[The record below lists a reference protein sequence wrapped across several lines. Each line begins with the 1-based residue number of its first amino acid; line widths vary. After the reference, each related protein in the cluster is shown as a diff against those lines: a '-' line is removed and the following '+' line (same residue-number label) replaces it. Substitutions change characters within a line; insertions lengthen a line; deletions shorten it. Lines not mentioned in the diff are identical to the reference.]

1 MTNHPVK
8 SQIIS
13 LPIEGMSCNACAARI
28 EKVVNR
34 LPDVQAHVNFA
45 SEKAQIELKG
55 TKSSLNDVI
64 HTIEKAG
71 FKVPAQ
77 HLELSIEGMSCAACA
92 ARIEKVLNKQAH
104 VEAVVNFSNETAHVN
119 YLTGV
124 ITPQQIIQKIEK
136 AGFKAI
142 QKQDINSNDLQQHKQ
157 QQWKQQ
163 QRMLMIAVIFTLPL
177 MVEMIGMMLGLHEII
192 PRWIQWLLAT
202 PVQFWCGW
210 QFYRNAYQSLRGGS
224 ANMDVLVVLGTTS
237 AYLFS
242 SIVVLLGLN
251 QHVYFEASAAIITLV
266 LLGKLLEARA
276 KAKTGAAIESLLN
289 LQPQIAHREMDGEI
303 RDIAVSELHSGD
315 TFIVRPGE
323 SIPVDGIILEGSSEI
338 DEAMLTG
345 ESMPVVKHPQ
355 DQVFAATINYH
366 GVLRVKAT
374 GVGNDTVLAKIIGMV
389 EQAQGSKAEIQK
401 LADQIASIF
410 VPVVIFI
417 SLLTLLLTWWLS
429 QSFTSSLISAVA
441 VLVIACPC
449 ALGLATPTAI
459 MVGTGRGAQSG
470 ILFRNAQA
478 LEHAQKI
485 SIMVMDK
492 TGTLTEGKP
501 SVAHTIIEA
510 GISSSDFWS
519 AIKTLERDSEHP
531 IARALV
537 QHAETMQTG
546 TLELQ
551 DFKVL
556 SGHGIQAILNGDLA
570 LLGSP
575 RFLSEQAITLDQN
588 LIEELEHQGNTVIA
602 LSIAGKL
609 QGYIGLQD
617 QLRSDAKSTIY
628 ALQQRGL
635 EIVILTGDSPRV
647 AQVIAKQL
655 NIEKFIAGVLPQN
668 KAAEV
673 AKLKQQGH
681 WVAMVGDGINDAP
694 ALATADI
701 SFAIGA
707 GSDIAIDSADIVLMQ
722 SQLTGLINAIDL
734 SKATLSKVKQNLFF
748 AFIYNSLG
756 IPLAALGLLNPVV
769 AGAAMALSSVSVLT
783 NSLLLRRWKPLKF
796 SSTQEIK

>member
-1 MTNHPVK
+1 MTNPPVK
-8 SQIIS
+8 NQTII

-28 EKVVNR
+28 EKVLNR

-45 SEKAQIELKG
+45 SEKAQIELKS
-55 TKSSLNDVI
+55 TESTLDDVI
-64 HTIEKAG
+64 HHIEKAG
-71 FKVPAQ
+71 FKVPPQ

-92 ARIEKVLNKQAH
+92 ARIEKVLNKQNH
-104 VEAVVNFSNETAHVN
+104 VEAVVNFSNETAHVD
-119 YLTGV
+119 YVTGL
-124 ITPQQIIQKIEK
+124 ITPEQIIQKIEK

-142 QKQDINSNDLQQHKQ
+142 QKQELNSKDLQQHKQ

-163 QRMLMIAVIFTLPL
+163 QHMLIIAIIFTLPL
-177 MVEMIGMMLGLHEII
+177 MVEMMGMMFGMHELI

-210 QFYRNAYQSLRGGS
+210 QFYRNAYLSLRGGS

-242 SIVVLLGLN
+242 SVVVLFGLD

-289 LQPQIAHREMDGEI
+289 LQPQIAHREIEGEI
-303 RDIAVSELHSGD
+303 SDIAVNELHSGD
-315 TFIVRPGE
+315 IFIVRPGE
-323 SIPVDGIILEGSSEI
+323 SIPVDGIILEGTSEI

-345 ESMPVVKHPQ
+345 ESMPVIKHPQ

-374 GVGNDTVLAKIIGMV
+374 GVGNDTVLTKIIGMV
-389 EQAQGSKAEIQK
+389 EQAQGSKAAIQK

-410 VPVVIFI
+410 VPVVIII
-417 SLLTLLLTWWLS
+417 SSLTLLLTWWLS

-485 SIMVMDK
+485 SVMVMDK

-501 SVAHTIIEA
+501 AVAHSKIEA
-510 GISSSDFWS
+510 GISVSDFWS

-537 QHAETMQTG
+537 QHTETMQTDQ
-546 TLELQ
+546 LELQ

-556 SGHGIQAILNGDLA
+556 SGHGIQARINGDLA

-575 RFLSEQAITLDQN
+575 RFLSEHDITLDHT
-588 LIEELEHQGNTVIA
+588 LVEELEHQGNTVIA
-602 LSIAGKL
+602 LSIEGQL

-617 QLRSDAKSTIY
+617 QLRADASSTIY
-628 ALQQRGL
+628 ALQQRGI

-647 AQVIAKQL
+647 AKVIAKQL
-655 NIEKFIAGVLPQN
+655 NIEKFVAGVLPQN

-796 SSTQEIK
+796 NSTEEIK

>member
-45 SEKAQIELKG
+45 SEKAQIELKS
-55 TKSSLNDVI
+55 TKSSLDDVI

-77 HLELSIEGMSCAACA
+77 YLELSIEGMSCAACA

-124 ITPQQIIQKIEK
+124 ITPQQIIKKIEK

-163 QRMLMIAVIFTLPL
+163 QRMLMIAVIFTLLL

-276 KAKTGAAIESLLN
+276 KAKTGAAIKSLLN

-303 RDIAVSELHSGD
+303 RDIAVSELHYGD

-345 ESMPVVKHPQ
+345 ESMPVVKHSQ

-389 EQAQGSKAEIQK
+389 EQAQGSKTEIQK

-673 AKLKQQGH
+673 AKLKQKGH

>member
-45 SEKAQIELKG
+45 SEKAQIELKS
-55 TKSSLNDVI
+55 TKSSLDDVI
-64 HTIEKAG
+64 HSIEKAG

-104 VEAVVNFSNETAHVN
+104 VEAVVNFSNETAHIN

-276 KAKTGAAIESLLN
+276 KAKTGAAIKSLLN
-289 LQPQIAHREMDGEI
+289 LQPQIAHREMNGEI

-501 SVAHTIIEA
+501 SVAHTLIEA

-734 SKATLSKVKQNLFF
+734 SKAILSKVKQNLFF